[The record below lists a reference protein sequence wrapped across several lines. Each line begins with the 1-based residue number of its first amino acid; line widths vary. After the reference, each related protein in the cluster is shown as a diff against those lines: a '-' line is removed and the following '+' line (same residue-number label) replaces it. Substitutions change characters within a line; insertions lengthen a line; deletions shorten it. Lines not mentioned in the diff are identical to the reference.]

1 MRTELNGIS
10 RDQLDNDYL
19 FEVEREAEIVGKP
32 LASLL
37 RCVLGEVRGLVL
49 FLYWER

>member
-32 LASLL
+32 LTSLL
-37 RCVLGEVRGLVL
+37 CCVLGEVRGLVL